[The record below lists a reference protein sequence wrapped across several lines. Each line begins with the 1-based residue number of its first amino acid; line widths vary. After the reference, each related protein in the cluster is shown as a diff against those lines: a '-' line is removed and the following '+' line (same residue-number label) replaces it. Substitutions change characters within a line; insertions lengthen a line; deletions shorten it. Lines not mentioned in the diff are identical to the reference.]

1 MAANDTED
9 RRTRQKVF
17 QSVLDEGP
25 ITASSLAKALELT
38 PAAIR
43 RHLDALESE
52 GLLEVREL
60 AGKQA
65 GRGRP
70 ARHYVVTTAGH
81 DSVSHSYDELAV
93 NILRFME
100 DKHGRS
106 AVEGFT
112 EDLVNRLRERL
123 GPELEKRGG
132 TTVAS
137 RSRALAAALT
147 REGYAASATPVAAGT
162 PLEAMQLC
170 QGHCPIQAVAT
181 EYPEICEAELAMF
194 SDYLG
199 VDVRRLSSLAQGD
212 HVCTTHIPTS
222 ELTRPLIHSNDR
234 PQGGSR

>member
-25 ITASSLAKALELT
+25 ITASSLAKALDLT

-52 GLLEVREL
+52 DLIEVREL

-100 DKHGRS
+100 EKHGRS
-106 AVEGFT
+106 AVEEFT
-112 EDLVNRLRERL
+112 EDLVARLRDRL
-123 GPELEKRGG
+123 GPELDKRGG

>member
-52 GLLEVREL
+52 GLIEVREL

-93 NILRFME
+93 NILRYME
-100 DKHGRS
+100 DKHGKS
-106 AVEGFT
+106 AVEDFT
-112 EDLVNRLRERL
+112 EDLVGRLRDRL
-123 GPELEKRGG
+123 GPELDKRGG

-147 REGYAASATPVAAGT
+147 RKGTPPRRHRSRPGPLGGDAAVPGTLPDPSRGSGVPGDLRSRTRDVLRLPRRRRTSAVLAGT
-162 PLEAMQLC
+162 GRPRV
-170 QGHCPIQAVAT
+170 HHPH
-181 EYPEICEAELAMF
+181 
-194 SDYLG
+194 SDFG
-199 VDVRRLSSLAQGD
+199 TDQ
-212 HVCTTHIPTS
+212 TTH
-222 ELTRPLIHSNDR
+222 
-234 PQGGSR
+234 PQQ

>member
-52 GLLEVREL
+52 GLIEVREL

-93 NILRFME
+93 NILRYME
-100 DKHGRS
+100 DKHGKS
-106 AVEGFT
+106 AVEDFT
-112 EDLVNRLRERL
+112 EDLVGRLRDRL
-123 GPELEKRGG
+123 GPELDKRGG

-162 PLEAMQLC
+162 PLEAMRLC
-170 QGHCPIQAVAT
+170 QGHCPIKPWQRVPGDLRSRTRDVLRLPRRRRTSAV
-181 EYPEICEAELAMF
+181 LAGTGRPRVHHPH
-194 SDYLG
+194 SDFG
-199 VDVRRLSSLAQGD
+199 TDQ
-212 HVCTTHIPTS
+212 TTH
-222 ELTRPLIHSNDR
+222 
-234 PQGGSR
+234 PQQ

>member
-52 GLLEVREL
+52 GLIEVREL

-106 AVEGFT
+106 AVEDFT
-112 EDLVNRLRERL
+112 EDLVGRLRDRL
-123 GPELEKRGG
+123 GPELDKRGG

-170 QGHCPIQAVAT
+170 QGHCPIQAVA
-181 EYPEICEAELAMF
+181 A
-194 SDYLG
+194 
-199 VDVRRLSSLAQGD
+199 
-212 HVCTTHIPTS
+212 
-222 ELTRPLIHSNDR
+222 
-234 PQGGSR
+234 

>member
-1 MAANDTED
+1 MATNDTED
-9 RRTRQKVF
+9 SRTRQKVF
-17 QSVLDEGP
+17 RSVLDDGP
-25 ITASSLAKALELT
+25 ITASALAKGLDLT

-52 GLLEVREL
+52 DLVEVREL

-70 ARHYVVTTAGH
+70 ARHYVVTSRGH
-81 DSVSHSYDELAV
+81 GELSRSYDRLALD
-93 NILRFME
+93 ILRFMQRKVGE
-100 DKHGRS
+100 EAIADFS
-106 AVEGFT
+106 
-112 EDLVNRLRERL
+112 EDLVAKLRDRM
-123 GPELEKRGG
+123 GPELDRRGG

-170 QGHCPIQAVAT
+170 QGHCPIQAVAA
-181 EYPEICEAELAMF
+181 EFPEICEAELAMF
-194 SDYLG
+194 SEYLG
-199 VDVRRLSSLAQGD
+199 VDVRRLSSLAHGD